1 MRWLAG
7 LLVVLLAG
15 CASIAPVAVP
25 PQLDATP
32 GAPAVI
38 TRDSFQNDAF
48 SAWYP
53 AGWRVV
59 TSASFVAPHAVFI
72 SPCERAVI
80 GLAID
85 GDDIAA
91 ILPPALRDG
100 DTPRRRRGEINGVV
114 ILLAATS
121 SAFDIYTPVYM
132 RMHDSVLAHDADA
145 P

>member
-1 MRWLAG
+1 MRWLVG
-7 LLVVLLAG
+7 LLAGLLAG

-25 PQLDATP
+25 PQLNATP
-32 GAPAVI
+32 GPPAII

-59 TSASFVAPHAVFI
+59 TSASFVAPHVVFI

-80 GLAID
+80 GLATD

-91 ILPPALRDG
+91 ILPPALRAD
-100 DTPRRRRGEINGVV
+100 DTPRHRRDDIGGIV

-121 SAFDIYTPVYM
+121 GAFDTYTPVFM
-132 RMHDSVLAHDADA
+132 RMRDSVLPHDADA